1 MAQIIQL
8 LVYGLQVGSIYAL
21 LAIGYTLVYG
31 ILKMINLA
39 HADFMMLGA
48 FAALFLY
55 QWMVGS
61 GIVLWAAIVIPL
73 LTMVAVGAIGV
84 LVERIAYKPLR
95 NRPVLSSLVAAIG
108 VSMFLQNFLRCIPA
122 VGPSPQAFPEM
133 FITGSLTFGEVSVSA
148 IQIVVIGVSFLL
160 MALMQIL
167 VSKTVIGKQMVA
179 VSCDKDASALMGI
192 HVNKVISITFFV
204 GSALA
209 AICGILY
216 SSVYPSIHVYMA
228 ATIGNKAF
236 ISAVLGGI
244 GNIKGAMLGGL
255 LLGMIEVLLQSY
267 DSSISYGASF
277 VILILVLLYRPAG
290 LLGTTVTEKV

>member
-1 MAQIIQL
+1 
-8 LVYGLQVGSIYAL
+8 
-21 LAIGYTLVYG
+21 
-31 ILKMINLA
+31 
-39 HADFMMLGA
+39 
-48 FAALFLY
+48 
-55 QWMVGS
+55 
-61 GIVLWAAIVIPL
+61 
-73 LTMVAVGAIGV
+73 
-84 LVERIAYKPLR
+84 
-95 NRPVLSSLVAAIG
+95 
-108 VSMFLQNFLRCIPA
+108 
-122 VGPSPQAFPEM
+122 
-133 FITGSLTFGEVSVSA
+133 
-148 IQIVVIGVSFLL
+148 
-160 MALMQIL
+160 MQIL
-167 VSKTVIGKQMVA
+167 VSKTVISKQMVA

-204 GSALA
+204 GSCGYLRDLSLA
-209 AICGILY
+209 CTLH
-216 SSVYPSIHVYMA
+216 PCLLA